1 MLIAV
6 IVLGFLLGI
15 VAALILLAM
24 ALDEIAYEA
33 GRYFR
38 AKRRAL
44 RILAHRRPTVTIRE
58 IDAPPVEEQTPGLR
72 VVQGGGNQSTKKGGP
87 GGVKGYYTNGGYM
100 GWVDGEGY
108 RPFETED
115 AYYDWKNEN
124 SPTFYEEC
132 EASCHPATT

>member
-6 IVLGFLLGI
+6 IALGFLLGI

-72 VVQGGGNQSTKKGGP
+72 VVQGGGQPIDEKRRAGRREGLLHQRRLYGMGGRRRLP
-87 GGVKGYYTNGGYM
+87 
-100 GWVDGEGY
+100 
-108 RPFETED
+108 PI
-115 AYYDWKNEN
+115 
-124 SPTFYEEC
+124 
-132 EASCHPATT
+132 